1 MNDLTLGQ
9 RIAHHR
15 RRRGLSQVRFA
26 ELLDRSESWVS
37 QVERGT
43 RTIDRLSVLGEVA
56 RVLDV
61 PANELLPGSFLPADG
76 DREHPSV
83 RAVRLALSGHPA
95 LAVLLDSS
103 PEAISQSADAITE
116 LLGRLDEAPTSP
128 AELEARADEAWNLAH
143 ASRFT
148 DLGELLLVLIPQ
160 AELAAHRLAGKPQ
173 QAAFAALARIYQAA
187 AAIMAKLRETDIA
200 WVAAERAIAAAER
213 SGDPLL
219 AAAGDFRLAHVFLSG
234 DQLSQAERVVN
245 VATAALA
252 PRVRDDSPSPL
263 LSVWGALHLVGA
275 VVASRQE
282 RPETALANMR
292 RAQEAADRL
301 GEDRDDF
308 GTEFGPT
315 NVALHA
321 VAVAVEL
328 GDAGT
333 ALRRAAA
340 IDASGLSTERRAR
353 FLVDVA
359 RAHHQRRQGR
369 EVLQR
374 LQEAYDLTPEQVE
387 GHPDVREMVRDLVQD
402 EGQRID
408 PDLRRLA
415 QRVAVLP

>member
-15 RRRGLSQVRFA
+15 RRRGLSQVKLA
-26 ELLDRSESWVS
+26 ELLNRSESWVS

-43 RTIDRLSVLGEVA
+43 RTIDRLSVLSEVA

-61 PANELLPGSFLPADG
+61 PANELLPGSFLPTEG
-76 DREHPSV
+76 EREHPSV

-103 PEAISQSADAITE
+103 PEAIRRSADAITE
-116 LLGRLDEAPTSP
+116 LLGRLDEAPTDP
-128 AELEARADEAWNLAH
+128 
-143 ASRFT
+143 
-148 DLGELLLVLIPQ
+148 
-160 AELAAHRLAGKPQ
+160 AELAAHRLAGEPQ
-173 QAAFAALARIYQAA
+173 HAAFAALARIYHAA

-213 SGDPLL
+213 SSDPLL
-219 AAAGDFRLAHVFLSG
+219 VAAGDFRLAHVFLSG

-252 PRVRDDSPSPL
+252 PRLRDDSPPPL

-292 RAQEAADRL
+292 SAQEAADRL
-301 GEDRDDF
+301 GADRDDF
-308 GTEFGPT
+308 GIEFGPT

-333 ALRRAAA
+333 ALRRASA
-340 IDASGLSTERRAR
+340 IDPSGLSTERRAR

-374 LQEAYDLTPEQVE
+374 LQEAYELTPEQIE
-387 GHPDVREMVRDLVQD
+387 GHPDVGEMVRDLVQD
-402 EGQRID
+402 EGQRVD

>member
-15 RRRGLSQVRFA
+15 RRRGLSQVKLA
-26 ELLDRSESWVS
+26 ELLNRSESWVS

-103 PEAISQSADAITE
+103 PEAISRSADAITE
-116 LLGRLDEAPTSP
+116 LLGRLDEAPTDP
-128 AELEARADEAWNLAH
+128 AELEARAEEAWNLAH

-148 DLGELLLVLIPQ
+148 DLGELLLTLIPQ

-187 AAIMAKLRETDIA
+187 AAIMTKLRETDIA
-200 WVAAERAIAAAER
+200 WVAAERGIAAAER

-234 DQLSQAERVVN
+234 DQLSQADRVVN

-252 PRVRDDSPSPL
+252 PRVRDDSPPPL

-275 VVASRQE
+275 AVASRQE

-315 NVALHA
+315 NVAVQA
-321 VAVAVEL
+321 VVIAIEL

-333 ALRRAAA
+333 ALRRAAS
-340 IDASGLSTERRAR
+340 IDPSGLSTERRAR
-353 FLVDVA
+353 FLVAVA
-359 RAHHQRRQGR
+359 RAHHQRRHGR

>member
-15 RRRGLSQVRFA
+15 RRRGLSQVKFA

-61 PANELLPGSFLPADG
+61 PANELLPGSFLPSDG

-103 PEAISQSADAITE
+103 PDAISRSADAITE
-116 LLGRLDEAPTSP
+116 LLGRLEEAPTEP
-128 AELEARADEAWNLAH
+128 AELDARADEAWDMAH

-160 AELAAHRLAGKPQ
+160 AELAAHRLEGKPQ
-173 QAAFAALARIYQAA
+173 QSAFAALARIYQAA

-245 VATAALA
+245 VATAALE
-252 PRVRDDSPSPL
+252 PRVVDDSPPPL

-292 RAQEAADRL
+292 SAQEAADRL

-328 GDAGT
+328 GDAG
-333 ALRRAAA
+333 
-340 IDASGLSTERRAR
+340 
-353 FLVDVA
+353 
-359 RAHHQRRQGR
+359 
-369 EVLQR
+369 
-374 LQEAYDLTPEQVE
+374 
-387 GHPDVREMVRDLVQD
+387 
-402 EGQRID
+402 
-408 PDLRRLA
+408 
-415 QRVAVLP
+415 